1 MKNRQMLSVLSL
13 TVLCAMA
20 FTATAVFAQG
30 FNLQETQRRIA
41 EKTRLINQHCP
52 ADAMVAAVNAYVDAV
67 EAVDEAQDDYDAA
80 LASTSLLRPMFI
92 FAAAIN
98 LAAAKATAAQR
109 LTEARDAVDARS
121 ACIDSIDFS
130 GIQ

>member
-80 LASTSLLRPMFI
+80 LASTSLFRPMFI
-92 FAAAIN
+92 FAAAIQ
-98 LAAAKATAAQR
+98 LTAAKATAQQR
-109 LTEARDAVDARS
+109 LTAARAAVDARS
-121 ACIDSIDFS
+121 TCIDSIDFS
-130 GIQ
+130 GI